1 MDVPMRC
8 RRLSFSRFGGAGSIT
23 GTWREE
29 APLLEEAVVA
39 LERAEHTLSRFD
51 PCSELSRLNRGE
63 HHDLAPLAAEALRAA
78 LAMAAWTDGLVTP
91 LVGGALRRAG
101 YDRSFETIDFAA
113 ERSLAPGA
121 PAPDWRTVDVTV
133 DGDVRLPPE
142 PGLDLAG
149 TAKGFL
155 ADRIVRG
162 FGPEAPVLLE
172 LDGVFAANGP
182 RLDGAPWLLPVTA
195 PGSHRPVGFVG
206 LGRGGVATS
215 APAHRRWFRGGHA
228 VHHLI
233 DPRTGEPVVT
243 DVSSATVVAPSALL
257 AQAAAKVVCLAGADA
272 GLAFLAVHAELSGV
286 VVRADGSVVVVGD
299 PAAALVQ
306 AA

>member
-1 MDVPMRC
+1 MDVPLQC
-8 RRLSFSRFGGAGSIT
+8 RRLSFSRFGGPGAIT
-23 GTWREE
+23 GMGSGQW
-29 APLLEEAVVA
+29 PA
-39 LERAEHTLSRFD
+39 LEDAVAALVRAERTLSRFD
-51 PCSELSRLNRGE
+51 PNSELSRLDRGE
-63 HHDLAPLAAEALRAA
+63 LQDLAPLAAEALRAA

-101 YDRSFETIDFAA
+101 YDRSFETIDFAV
-113 ERSLAPGA
+113 ERSLAPAA
-121 PAPDWRTVDVTV
+121 PAPDWRSIDVTV

-155 ADRIVRG
+155 ADRVVRG
-162 FGPEAPVLLE
+162 FSPETPVLLE
-172 LDGVFAANGP
+172 FDGVFAANGP

-195 PGSHRPVGFVG
+195 PGSHRPVGFVA
-206 LGRGGVATS
+206 LARGGVATS
-215 APAHRRWFRGGHA
+215 APARRRWFRGGRS

-286 VVRADGSVVVVGD
+286 VVRDDGSVVVVGD
-299 PAAALVQ
+299 PAQELVRAA
-306 AA
+306 